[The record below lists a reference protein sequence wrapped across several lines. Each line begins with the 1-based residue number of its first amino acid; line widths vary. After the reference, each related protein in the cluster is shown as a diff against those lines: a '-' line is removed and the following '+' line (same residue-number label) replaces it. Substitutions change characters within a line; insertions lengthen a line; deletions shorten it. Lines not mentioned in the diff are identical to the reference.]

1 MQNSLIYYQAEVAY
15 RREHSRRERHGWLP
29 RTRNQV
35 HATETD
41 TAA

>member
-15 RREHSRRERHGWLP
+15 RRQHARVERHGWLG
-29 RTRNQV
+29 RTRNELRI
-35 HATETD
+35 TETD